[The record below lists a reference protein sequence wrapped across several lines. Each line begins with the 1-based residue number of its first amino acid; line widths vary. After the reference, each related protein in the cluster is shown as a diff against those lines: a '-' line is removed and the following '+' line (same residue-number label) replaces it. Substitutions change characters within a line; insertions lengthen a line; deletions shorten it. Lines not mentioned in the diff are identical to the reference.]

1 MPNTVAVYNTCDL
14 HLYLLMLIIIPSYN
28 RTHCLRWVLKSLCR
42 CDVSK
47 IAESKRVVVVNNH
60 PSSRDTL
67 DAILAEFSGNTTF
80 AFQIL
85 HRKETIPAT
94 DNWFSAV
101 AEFAAED
108 EVVFFLG
115 DDDLMLPWGL
125 QDRYLEIRENQADML
140 LSDFADRIYF
150 FDQGRRYWL
159 TGPLPVERDQANRVR
174 RWDFFP
180 AKHPEASFISN
191 HCYRN
196 TANFRSGLDLAYA
209 WCESQSWLERKVRTA
224 MLLFYLPYAITLAGG
239 RVVSL
244 QSKCV
249 LRGANADEAIKSTFQ
264 DGGNPDFYGLCAYDV
279 FANLDFPPYKDRL
292 ALVGTRFKHGIIRG
306 FLTMVFDEHITW
318 RTLAKTYRHSGL
330 RFSDILSAEVVYGVT
345 TIAVK
350 LLGLR
355 GTRLRKMRR
364 SKLLPVTESMF
375 Q

>member
-1 MPNTVAVYNTCDL
+1 
-14 HLYLLMLIIIPSYN
+14 MLIIIPSYN
-28 RTHCLRWVLKSLCR
+28 RTDCLRWVLKSICR

-47 IAESKRVVVVNNH
+47 IAEAKQVVVVNNH
-60 PSSRDTL
+60 PSSRETVEG
-67 DAILAEFSGNTTF
+67 ILAEFSGNATF
-80 AFQIL
+80 AFRAQ

-125 QDRYLEIRENQADML
+125 QDRYLEIQGNQADML
-140 LSDFADRIYF
+140 LSDFADRIFF
-150 FDQGRRYWL
+150 FDQGRKYWMS
-159 TGPLPVERDQANRVR
+159 GPLPKWQDQDKRTR
-174 RWDFFP
+174 RWEFYP

-196 TANFRSGLDLAYA
+196 TVNFRRGLDLAYA
-209 WCESQSWLERKVRTA
+209 WCDSQSWLEKKVRTA

-244 QSKCV
+244 NSKCV
-249 LRGANADEAIKSTFQ
+249 FRGANADEAIRSPYQ
-264 DGGNPDFYGLCAYDV
+264 DGGNPDFYGLCAYDI
-279 FANLDFPPYKDRL
+279 FANLDFPLYKDKL
-292 ALVGTRFKHGIIRG
+292 ALVGTRFKRGIIRG
-306 FLTMVFDEHITW
+306 FLTMLIDEHITW
-318 RTLAKTYRHSGL
+318 RVLAKTFRHSGL
-330 RFSDILSAEVVYGVT
+330 RFSDIISADVLYGVLT
-345 TIAVK
+345 LAVK

-355 GTRLRKMRR
+355 GTRLRKMRE
-364 SKLLPVTESMF
+364 SKSLLMTEGLF

>member
-1 MPNTVAVYNTCDL
+1 MV
-14 HLYLLMLIIIPSYN
+14 IIIPSYN
-28 RTHCLRWVLKSLCR
+28 RTECLRWVLKSICR
-42 CDVSK
+42 CEVSK

-60 PSSRDTL
+60 PPSQETVDG
-67 DAILAEFSGNTTF
+67 ILAEFSGNTTF
-80 AFQIL
+80 AFRAH

-125 QDRYLEIRENQADML
+125 QDRYLGIQENQADML
-140 LSDFADRIYF
+140 LSDYADRIFF
-150 FDQGRRYWL
+150 FDQARKYWM
-159 TGPLPVERDQANRVR
+159 TGPPPAGQDQEKCARQ
-174 RWDFFP
+174 WEFFP

-196 TANFRSGLDLAYA
+196 TANFRSGLGLAYA
-209 WCESQSWLERKVRTA
+209 WCDSQSWLEKKVRTA

-244 QSKCV
+244 HSKCV
-249 LRGANADEAIKSTFQ
+249 FRGATADEAIRSPFQ

-292 ALVGTRFKHGIIRG
+292 ALVGTRFKRGIIRG
-306 FLTMVFDEHITW
+306 FLTMLFDEHIAW

-330 RFSDILSAEVVYGVT
+330 RFSDFIAVDVLYGVPT
-345 TIAVK
+345 LAVK

-355 GTRLRKMRR
+355 GTRLKKMRK
-364 SKLLPVTESMF
+364 SKSLEMTERLL